1 MSDNLTVFFDS
12 SEWEESFNEY
22 PGKLSKDYIPDIII
36 KSKSGEERIPVLL
49 LSGESNKKLK
59 KLQEFIDYVPGSSF
73 NRRICI
79 YSGNI
84 TPEIRIMCSKYNIT
98 LCRKIVINHGSF
110 YKTIE
115 ATDIK
120 KAQVPTMA
128 MALIKSKEGK
138 KIFIIREML
147 EAIKLSDG
155 MNITK
160 IIYKCNLNYQYA
172 IKLLEDLAG
181 RGVIQLIDYKG
192 GIKYKITATG
202 IKYLNDLK
210 SI

>member
-138 KIFIIREML
+138 KSL
-147 EAIKLSDG
+147 
-155 MNITK
+155 
-160 IIYKCNLNYQYA
+160 
-172 IKLLEDLAG
+172 
-181 RGVIQLIDYKG
+181 
-192 GIKYKITATG
+192 
-202 IKYLNDLK
+202 
-210 SI
+210 

>member
-1 MSDNLTVFFDS
+1 
-12 SEWEESFNEY
+12 
-22 PGKLSKDYIPDIII
+22 
-36 KSKSGEERIPVLL
+36 
-49 LSGESNKKLK
+49 
-59 KLQEFIDYVPGSSF
+59 
-73 NRRICI
+73 
-79 YSGNI
+79 
-84 TPEIRIMCSKYNIT
+84 
-98 LCRKIVINHGSF
+98 
-110 YKTIE
+110 
-115 ATDIK
+115 
-120 KAQVPTMA
+120 